1 MKLPTVV
8 LALVATVSLEG
19 AQLAPAAV
27 KAGTDAIMKADRDF
41 NQAVA
46 DRDLKRFLSFLA
58 EEATFNGGTPDEMRG
73 RDAVAKGWAPFFSP
87 TGPRLAWRPLKGE
100 VIGHGDVGYTIGA
113 WERQTPAADGK
124 PASVSRGNY
133 VTVWRKEGDGS
144 WKVVFDTGSSF
155 PQ

>member
-1 MKLPTVV
+1 MKLIP
-8 LALVATVSLEG
+8 ALIAVVATVSLEG
-19 AQLAPAAV
+19 AQLPPAAV
-27 KAGTDAIMKADRDF
+27 KTGTDAIMKADRDF

-113 WERQTPAADGK
+113 WERHTPAADGK

-133 VTVWRKEGDGS
+133 VTVWRKQADGS

-155 PQ
+155 